1 MSDSPLNAALL
12 AIVTRLEG
20 IEDRLGGIEAG
31 QSATNDRLDGIEAG
45 QATTNG
51 RLDRMEAEQTR
62 LRVDVLSRLDGIG
75 GRLTEV
81 REDIV
86 VNMARA
92 NRALEATNDMS
103 VELMSLWRQV
113 KRQGDEIRELRDGK
127 P

>member
-1 MSDSPLNAALL
+1 MSDDPVLSAL
-12 AIVTRLEG
+12 ARLES
-20 IEDRLGGIEAG
+20 G
-31 QSATNDRLDGIEAG
+31 QGAINA
-45 QATTNG
+45 

-62 LRVDVLSRLDGIG
+62 LRVDVLSRFDRID

-103 VELMSLWRQV
+103 LELMSLWRQV
-113 KRQGDEIRELRDGK
+113 KRHGDEIREIRDGK
-127 P
+127 PSAA